1 MAEKNAPEIE
11 RKFLIAYP
19 DIRYLDE
26 NAGHSHIVQTYLN
39 SETGSSSRVR
49 KRVYPDKTVYT
60 YTEKKHITAV
70 RRMEYERE
78 IDEREYTELL
88 KKADTSRNPV
98 EKERYCL
105 DYENQMFE
113 IDVYPFF
120 TDRAIMELEIE
131 EETQIIVFPPEI
143 KVIREV
149 TEDKRYTN
157 ASFAR
162 KVPYDEI

>member
-1 MAEKNAPEIE
+1 MTEKNAPEIE

-19 DIRYLDE
+19 DIKYLE
-26 NAGHSHIVQTYLN
+26 ANAGHSHIVQTYLD
-39 SETGSSSRVR
+39 SENGTSSRVR
-49 KRVYPDKTVYT
+49 KRSYPGKTAYT
-60 YTEKKHITAV
+60 YTEKRHITAV

-78 IDEREYTELL
+78 IDENEYLELL
-88 KKADTSRNPV
+88 ERADRSRNPI

-105 DYENQMFE
+105 HYEGQMFE

-131 EETQIIVFPPEI
+131 DETQQILFPPEI
-143 KVIREV
+143 RVIREV
-149 TEDKRYTN
+149 TEDVRYTN

-162 KVPYDEI
+162 KIPYDDI

>member
-1 MAEKNAPEIE
+1 MSEKNAPEIE
-11 RKFLIAYP
+11 RKYLIAYP
-19 DIRYLDE
+19 DMRYLEE
-26 NAGHSHIVQTYLN
+26 NTRHSHIVQTYLVA
-39 SETGSSSRVR
+39 EKGTTSRVR
-49 KRVYPDKTVYT
+49 KRVYPEKTVYT

-78 IDEREYTELL
+78 IDESEYTELL
-88 KKADTSRNPV
+88 KKADPDRNPV

-120 TDRAIMELEIE
+120 SDRAIMELEIE
-131 EETQIIVFPPEI
+131 NEAQKIFFPPEI
-143 KVIREV
+143 RIIREV

-157 ASFAR
+157 VSFA
-162 KVPYDEI
+162 KTIPYDEI

>member
-19 DIRYLDE
+19 DIRYLEE
-26 NAGHSHIVQTYLN
+26 NASHSHIVQTYLN
-39 SETGSSSRVR
+39 SEKATSSRVR
-49 KRVYPDKTVYT
+49 KRDYDDKTVYT

-78 IDEREYTELL
+78 IDEAEYSQLL
-88 KKADTSRNPV
+88 KKADNSRNPV

-105 DYENQMFE
+105 DYKNQMFE

-131 EETQIIVFPPEI
+131 DEAQKIVFPSEI
-143 KVIREV
+143 RVIREV

-157 ASFAR
+157 ASFA
-162 KVPYDEI
+162 KKIPYDEI

>member
-1 MAEKNAPEIE
+1 MTEKNAPEIE

-19 DIRYLDE
+19 DMDYL
-26 NAGHSHIVQTYLN
+26 NANAKCSHIIQTYLDSDN
-39 SETGSSSRVR
+39 GRSSRVR
-49 KRVYPDKTVYT
+49 KRSDDKKTVYT
-60 YTEKKHITAV
+60 YTEKLHITAV

-78 IDEREYTELL
+78 IDETEYSELL
-88 KKADTSRNPV
+88 KRADKSRNPV

-105 DYENQMFE
+105 DYKNQMFE

-120 TDRAIMELEIE
+120 DDRAIMELELE
-131 EETQIIVFPPEI
+131 NEAQEIVFPPEI

-157 ASFAR
+157 ASFA
-162 KVPYDEI
+162 KKIPYDAI